1 MGVIGPAQRQSKI
14 EISAKLIEK
23 MNVPAVMQITAIRKA
38 WLLRLVT
45 SVDSTKRTTA
55 WSS

>member
-38 WLLRLVT
+38 RLLRLVT
-45 SVDSTKRTTA
+45 SADSTNRTTA